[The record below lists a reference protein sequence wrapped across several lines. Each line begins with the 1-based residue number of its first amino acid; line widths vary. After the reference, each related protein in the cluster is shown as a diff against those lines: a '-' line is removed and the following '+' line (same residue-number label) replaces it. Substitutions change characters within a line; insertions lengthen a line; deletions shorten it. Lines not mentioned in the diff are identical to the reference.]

1 MVRLID
7 EKLKLLLKE
16 LSLEE
21 EVFYT
26 YFKLDIKEFVKELYL
41 YKEQNLLNLV
51 ISLRKKYTFKEKEH
65 FQDGDL
71 IDDNILRKIIDEI
84 NECDFLYDKIE
95 IVKRN
100 INGTFMMSLEILRD
114 MFMKEENILKGVIII

>member
-1 MVRLID
+1 MLALLLLFFLLIYLYNKLPLKL
-7 EKLKLLLKE
+7 KLKLLLKE

-100 INGTFMMSLEILRD
+100 IKSLRD
-114 MFMKEENILKGVIII
+114 LMKK